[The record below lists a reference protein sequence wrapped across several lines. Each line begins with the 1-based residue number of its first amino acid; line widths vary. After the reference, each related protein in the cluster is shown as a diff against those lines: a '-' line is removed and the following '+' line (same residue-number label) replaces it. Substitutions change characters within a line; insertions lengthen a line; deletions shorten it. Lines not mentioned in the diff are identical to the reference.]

1 MSGIMPGIYHIHI
14 YTSAVAS
21 GQNRST
27 VHHIKLYEKK
37 NLGNCI
43 TSLRFFFWFTLR
55 ISWQDY

>member
-1 MSGIMPGIYHIHI
+1 MSGIMPGIYHIHT

-37 NLGNCI
+37 N
-43 TSLRFFFWFTLR
+43 S
-55 ISWQDY
+55 